1 MSQTTC
7 SNCGWPYAVSGGKC
21 GNCGADNCFVTTAVC
36 GDSGLPDDCR
46 ELTVLRAFRDRHM
59 TTSPA
64 RAAMLTEYYQKAP
77 DLVAK
82 INFSAYRSEIYAVL
96 REQFIN
102 PAVQAAESGD
112 DLLAERLYVDGM
124 NWVIGRI

>member
-7 SNCGWPYAVSGGKC
+7 SNCGWPYAVSGDNC
-21 GNCGADNCFVTTAVC
+21 GNCGHNNCFITNAVC
-36 GDSGLPDDCR
+36 KDSGLPDDCR

-59 TTSPA
+59 TNSPA
-64 RAAMLTEYYQKAP
+64 RAAMLAKYYQNAP
-77 DLVAK
+77 EVVAK
-82 INFSAYRSEIYAVL
+82 INASAHRSDIYASL